1 MALEFLRK
9 LRSSPTALSLL
20 GANILVLLFALFLNW
35 NVIDIMWI
43 YVIQSVIIGFF
54 NFLKMLR
61 MSFSSGKVG
70 DAIGGTFL
78 SGFFLLHYGGFH
90 AGYMVFLAL
99 FSLSGGAKSFTIAGG
114 AVNGLIAHLAP
125 ILILG
130 SAVFFLNHLYS
141 FMFYMKKSKLE
152 VKEGL
157 KKFDKVMMGPYV
169 RIIPMHLTIIFGGM
183 FILAGAPFIALIIF
197 SVLKTIVDL
206 YMHLREHKDEI
217 NN

>member
-1 MALEFLRK
+1 
-9 LRSSPTALSLL
+9 
-20 GANILVLLFALFLNW
+20 
-35 NVIDIMWI
+35 
-43 YVIQSVIIGFF
+43 
-54 NFLKMLR
+54 
-61 MSFSSGKVG
+61 
-70 DAIGGTFL
+70 
-78 SGFFLLHYGGFH
+78 
-90 AGYMVFLAL
+90 
-99 FSLSGGAKSFTIAGG
+99 
-114 AVNGLIAHLAP
+114 
-125 ILILG
+125 
-130 SAVFFLNHLYS
+130 
-141 FMFYMKKSKLE
+141 MFYMKKSKLE